1 MSEEAPVKKK
11 RTWLWIVLGVLAF
24 CVIVAI
30 GGIVLMAAF
39 VRQNVSISN
48 MDAGAADN
56 EFDAVRARFAGQQAL
71 IQIVDGR
78 PQLVERTTGG
88 TAPSIKTMHIVAW
101 DDDEEK
107 LVRVSVPFW
116 LLRLQSGP
124 IRLNSYADGWDDR
137 RVNIR
142 VEDIER
148 HGPGLLLD
156 ANDPSEGRVIIWAE

>member
-1 MSEEAPVKKK
+1 MNEEAPVKKK
-11 RTWLWIVLGVLAF
+11 RTWLWIVLGVFAF

-39 VRQNVSISN
+39 VRQSVSIAD
-48 MDAGAADN
+48 MDASAAEN
-56 EFDAVRARFAGQQAL
+56 EFDAVRAQFAGQQAL

-78 PQLVERTTGG
+78 PQLIERTTEG
-88 TAPSIKTMHIVAW
+88 TAPPIKTMHIVAW

-142 VEDIER
+142 VDDIER

-156 ANDPSEGRVIIWAE
+156 ANDPNEGRVIIWAE